1 MKYRIFYILVAVFS
15 INIFSNS
22 YIEFNAEELEH
33 FNKYY
38 NYEDYSRNQSSK
50 EMGEIGGIDLLLL
63 DIKIQKKVF
72 LKKAKKNKEDS
83 VFLSCQENKWLFKDK
98 RKEIFIVLNS
108 LRSEAFLATDKSTR
122 GIIYKLSTESQFYNI
137 GTKPSSTLGEF
148 NLKTNPRYKLDTNT
162 LILFIY
168 SRYYPNAPNL
178 ELVNTP
184 LSGSRSCTKMNYSE
198 WLTKLLSFVDKIE
211 KEDKKKQDAIDEEN
225 RLKF

>member
-108 LRSEAFLATDKSTR
+108 LRSEAFLANDKSIR
-122 GIIYKLSTESQFYNI
+122 GIIYKLSTES
-137 GTKPSSTLGEF
+137 
-148 NLKTNPRYKLDTNT
+148 
-162 LILFIY
+162 
-168 SRYYPNAPNL
+168 
-178 ELVNTP
+178 
-184 LSGSRSCTKMNYSE
+184 
-198 WLTKLLSFVDKIE
+198 SFTI
-211 KEDKKKQDAIDEEN
+211 
-225 RLKF
+225 